1 MGIVRCRH
9 NDSMPYKWVRIL
21 HWRVGDIDH
30 YHTNANDCQCF
41 WRDELHDISILRK
54 WPYHSQFELLGKLYN
69 CKLLL
74 ISSDCCTQLLVY
86 CNHCHRIKL
95 NVDLQSFTYAR
106 IRTYIYAQIR
116 THIHINI
123 NILISWNVI
132 SPTIR
137 ILWVKH
143 QLNTGPRNHMCDG
156 FDASL
161 EYLQQTIPISLFKP
175 FLFVRALLFLSWF
188 VFVDWYVIFVC

>member
-1 MGIVRCRH
+1 M
-9 NDSMPYKWVRIL
+9 KWELCVAVIMT
-21 HWRVGDIDH
+21 IC
-30 YHTNANDCQCF
+30 HTNEYEFFIGAWVILTTIIPTRMIASVF

-54 WPYHSQFELLGKLYN
+54 RPYHSQFELLGQLYN

-86 CNHCHRIKL
+86 CNHCHIMKL

-116 THIHINI
+116 THIHINLS
-123 NILISWNVI
+123 ILISWNAI
-132 SPTIR
+132 SPTIK

-143 QLNTGPRNHMCDG
+143 QLNTG
-156 FDASL
+156 
-161 EYLQQTIPISLFKP
+161 T
-175 FLFVRALLFLSWF
+175 
-188 VFVDWYVIFVC
+188 